1 MRRRIMLVALGML
14 AAGPS
19 SAFAQR
25 ALLDFYPVA
34 RDRAASPPE
43 ETALKVVCEKELTG
57 DAVPEPY
64 RKLRLTLVSAG
75 TPRVLLAVFS
85 RKRLGDLKEA
95 ISLHVRYDPLPTA
108 LPRPSGS
115 YDWGY
120 LYDRNGDGRV
130 DYLVY
135 LQNAHPVLPDSIP
148 ADFPTV
154 EPAPEGRYRI
164 SLPLLHQ
171 MIDLGQMVFRHY
183 ADDNF
188 DGRVDGVV
196 MEEFDKVRPM
206 FVRDWLLFRRS
217 QPDGAVDQGW
227 AFRHAPADTT
237 RVLDRGAGGYQV
249 ASPVAGESPTPVLA
263 VFDRAT
269 ERLAVI
275 NAVLGQC
282 RIGPEALDRGE

>member
-1 MRRRIMLVALGML
+1 MRHRVMLVAFGML
-14 AAGPS
+14 AVGPS

-34 RDRAASPPE
+34 RDRAATPPDE
-43 ETALKVVCEKELTG
+43 GRLRIVCEKELPG
-57 DAVPEPY
+57 VGVPEPY

-75 TPRVLLAVFS
+75 TPRLLLAVFS
-85 RKRLGDLKEA
+85 KKKLRDLKEA

-108 LPRPSGS
+108 LPRSSGS

-130 DYLVY
+130 DYLVS

-148 ADFPTV
+148 ADFPV
-154 EPAPEGRYRI
+154 PVAGADGHYRI
-164 SLPLLHQ
+164 AGPLLFK
-171 MIDLGQMVFRHY
+171 MIELGQMVFRHY

-196 MEEFDKVRPM
+196 MEEFDSLRPM

-227 AFRHAPADTT
+227 AFRHAPRDTT
-237 RVLDRGAGGYQV
+237 RVLDRGAGEYRV
-249 ASPVAGESPTPVLA
+249 ASPGRGEPSTPVGA
-263 VFDRAT
+263 VLDRAT

-275 NAVLGQC
+275 NAVLGHC
-282 RIGPEALDRGE
+282 RIGPEALDPGE